1 MTGPTRRTTARDLAV
16 PVVVVAVVTYLLA
29 RASYASFPALHALT
43 ALPIAVLAAG
53 ELVAAGRVRAAVSHR
68 PGARL
73 ISALAVARCVALAKA
88 SSLVAAIVFGFAL
101 GLLLRVLPDAG
112 SVVAARHDT
121 IAGLV
126 LAGATAAL
134 AVAGLI
140 LEASAV
146 DPSRRDRRP

>member
-1 MTGPTRRTTARDLAV
+1 MTDPTRRTNARDLAV
-16 PVVVVAVVTYLLA
+16 PAVVIALLTYLLA
-29 RASYASFPALHALT
+29 RASYESFPALHALT
-43 ALPIAVLAAG
+43 ALPIVVLAAG

-88 SSLVAAIVFGFAL
+88 SCLVAAIVFGFAV

-112 SVVAARHDT
+112 SVDAARHDT
-121 IAGLV
+121 IAALV
-126 LAGATAAL
+126 LAAATVAL

-146 DPSRRDRRP
+146 DPSRDRRR